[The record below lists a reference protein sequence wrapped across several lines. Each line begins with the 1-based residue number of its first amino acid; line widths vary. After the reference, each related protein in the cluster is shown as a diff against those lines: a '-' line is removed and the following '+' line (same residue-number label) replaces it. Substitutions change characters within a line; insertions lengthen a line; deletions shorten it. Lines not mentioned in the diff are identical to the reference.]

1 MTATKHQGVSPIH
14 AVTLSTY
21 DLNATCELFT
31 TMFGMAVI
39 AEWSLDPL
47 TAQLWGLPESTG
59 AQCCWLQTPG
69 ASHGA
74 LRLVQFAAAT
84 ELFSPKPH
92 DFGYIKN
99 LDFFTDDVAA
109 QYERFT
115 AAGHRFLAPPV
126 TYPLSWSQSLTAT
139 EAHLPIADGVK
150 LSLAQVSDTPR
161 RAFGESERAV
171 PFTEIAAATQIVTD
185 YDRAVNFYCTVFDC
199 VPSTPAT
206 TDEAAFIAALK
217 LPIQTRLR
225 MCFIGP
231 PQAVGGKLGIV
242 AYEGPN
248 LGDARQVSAQRRPP
262 HRGAVMLT
270 FQCHNLDFR
279 HALACTHGASSL
291 AAPRM
296 LMLPPFG
303 LVRAA
308 TVLSPDGVML
318 ELIELMGPLPAE
330 PEFVAVASLAE
341 LPDGAMKRVTAPRL
355 GHVLLHRRGTHVFA
369 WPDRCPHLN
378 APLSQGRL
386 NEGVVTCPWHGWQIN
401 LTTGKVAGCAI
412 ATEPLRVTVSGDLI
426 YLSLSTNTH

>member
-1 MTATKHQGVSPIH
+1 MTATNHQGISPIH
-14 AVTLSTY
+14 AVTISTN
-21 DLNATCELFT
+21 DLNVTRELFT

-39 AEWSLDPL
+39 ADWPLDAE
-47 TAQLWGLPESTG
+47 TAQLWGLPENAA

-74 LRLVQFAAAT
+74 LRLVQFAALPEAA
-84 ELFSPKPH
+84 SAPRPY

-99 LDFFTDDVAA
+99 LDFFTDDVTA

-150 LSLAQVSDTPR
+150 LSLAQVSQTPR
-161 RAFGESERAV
+161 RAFGESDRAA
-171 PFTEIAAATQIVTD
+171 PFTEIAAATQIVAD
-185 YDRAVNFYCTVFDC
+185 YDRAVDFYCTVFDC

-206 TDEAAFIAALK
+206 TDEPAFIAALK
-217 LPIQTRLR
+217 LPVATRLR

-231 PQAVGGKLGIV
+231 PQAVGGKLGLV

-248 LGDARQVSAQRRPP
+248 LGDAQSVSAQRRPP
-262 HRGAVMLT
+262 QRGAVMLT
-270 FQCHNLDFR
+270 FECHNVDFR
-279 HALACTHGASSL
+279 YALACTHGASSL

-296 LMLPPFG
+296 LTLPPFG

-318 ELIELMGPLPAE
+318 ELIELLPAE
-330 PEFVAVASLAE
+330 PTFVEVASLTD
-341 LPDGAMKRVTAPRL
+341 LPDGQMMRVTAPHL
-355 GHVLLHRRGTHVFA
+355 GYVLLHRRGAHVFA

-386 NEGVVTCPWHGWQIN
+386 HDGVVTCPWHGWHLD

-412 ATEPLRVTVSGDLI
+412 ATEPLRVTLSGDLI
-426 YLSLSTNTH
+426 CLSLSTNTH

>member
-1 MTATKHQGVSPIH
+1 MTATISPIH
-14 AVTLSTY
+14 AVTISTH
-21 DLNATCELFT
+21 DLNVTRELFT
-31 TMFGMAVI
+31 TMFGMQVI

-47 TAQLWGLPESTG
+47 TAQLWGLPEYTT

-69 ASHGA
+69 ARHGA
-74 LRLVQFAAAT
+74 LRLVQFATAT
-84 ELFSPKPH
+84 ELFSPKPY
-92 DFGYIKN
+92 DFGYLKN
-99 LDFFTDDVAA
+99 LDFFTDDVAP

-126 TYPLSWSQSLTAT
+126 TYPLSWSASLTAT

-161 RAFGESERAV
+161 RAFGESDRTV
-171 PFTEIAAATQIVTD
+171 LFTEIAAATQIVED

-199 VPSTPAT
+199 VPSSAAT
-206 TDEAAFIAALK
+206 TDEPAFIAALK
-217 LPIQTRLR
+217 LPVETRLR

-231 PQAVGGKLGIV
+231 PEAVGGKLGLV

-262 HRGAVMLT
+262 QRGAVMLT
-270 FQCHNLDFR
+270 FKSRNLDFR
-279 HALACTHGASSL
+279 HALACTHGATSL

-296 LMLPPFG
+296 LTLPPFG

-318 ELIELMGPLPAE
+318 ELIEPLQAE
-330 PEFVAVASLAE
+330 PVFVAVASLAD
-341 LPDGAMKRVTAPRL
+341 LPDGAMTRVTAPRI
-355 GHVLLHRRGTHVFA
+355 GHVLLHRRGAHVFA

-386 NEGVVTCPWHGWQIN
+386 HDGVVTCPWHGWQIN
-401 LTTGKVAGCAI
+401 LTTGKVTGCAL
-412 ATEPLRVTVSGDLI
+412 AAEPLRVSVSGETI
-426 YLSLSTNTH
+426 YLAEQ